1 MQSPNASTLNS
12 TRVVLA
18 RTTYT
23 ADDAAWA
30 ISARLELLLDPC
42 APGAHNLYRRCCSL
56 CNLRTPRPF
65 TRPVCSWRAQFVPL
79 MMQLVR
85 SPHASGFYSTRVL
98 LARTTCIADDAAW
111 AISARLEPL
120 LDPCALGAHNLYRRC
135 CSLCNLRTPR
145 PFTRPVCSWRAQL
158 VPLMMQL
165 VQSPHASGFY
175 LIRVLLAR
183 TTCIAD
189 DVACAIFERLGPLL
203 DPCAPG
209 AQLVPPIM
217 QLVQSPH
224 ASSLYSSRVVL
235 AHTTY
240 ATHVAVCALLARLG
254 LLLDPCT
261 PGAHNLYRR

>member
-1 MQSPNASTLNS
+1 MCSWRAQLVPPMLQLVQSPHASTLYS
-12 TRVVLA
+12 TRVLLA
-18 RTTYT
+18 RTICTADDAACAISARLGLLLDPCAPRT
-23 ADDAAWA
+23 TCIADDAAWA
-30 ISARLELLLDPC
+30 ISARLEPLLDPC

-65 TRPVCSWRAQFVPL
+65 TRPVCSWRAQ
-79 MMQLVR
+79 
-85 SPHASGFYSTRVL
+85 
-98 LARTTCIADDAAW
+98 
-111 AISARLEPL
+111 
-120 LDPCALGAHNLYRRC
+120 
-135 CSLCNLRTPR
+135 
-145 PFTRPVCSWRAQL
+145 L
-158 VPLMMQL
+158 VPLMVQL

-189 DVACAIFERLGPLL
+189 DVACAIFERLGPLV

-209 AQLVPPIM
+209 AQLVPPMM

-235 AHTTY
+235 AHATY

>member
-1 MQSPNASTLNS
+1 MQLVQSPHAPGFYSTRVLLVCTKCTVDDAACAISARLRLVLDLCAPGAHNLYRRWCSLGNLRTLRAFTRPVCPWRAHFVPPMIQLMQSPNASTLNS

-111 AISARLEPL
+111 AISARLDL
-120 LDPCALGAHNLYRRC
+120 
-135 CSLCNLRTPR
+135 
-145 PFTRPVCSWRAQL
+145 
-158 VPLMMQL
+158 
-165 VQSPHASGFY
+165 
-175 LIRVLLAR
+175 
-183 TTCIAD
+183 
-189 DVACAIFERLGPLL
+189 LL

-209 AQLVPPIM
+209 A
-217 QLVQSPH
+217 
-224 ASSLYSSRVVL
+224 
-235 AHTTY
+235 
-240 ATHVAVCALLARLG
+240 
-254 LLLDPCT
+254 
-261 PGAHNLYRR
+261 HNLYR